1 MKKTVKYFV
10 MFPSDRVEENENYK
24 EFNTEKQAE
33 KYVLSIFTKYEMND
47 YNEALA
53 NEETDPD
60 YETME
65 EWFWN
70 NTTLAPEICKIVE

>member
-53 NEETDPD
+53 NEETDPE

-65 EWFWN
+65 EWLWN
-70 NTTLAPEICKIVE
+70 NTALAPEICKITE